1 METAMQLELGEE
13 CELWEESPRRS
24 RGQCGRRAGGA
35 WGARRQLY
43 AAEKPTEE
51 RALPPSPRASRGA
64 ELPVRTRKSRGAEP
78 RWDGAGR
85 AAASG
90 KPVQGRDPTWSRGRA
105 TLKEQK
111 MEVLW
116 AGQSSYSL
124 FPCAALGEELEV
136 GGWGKVLLICF

>member
-13 CELWEESPRRS
+13 CELWEEWPRRR
-24 RGQCGRRAGGA
+24 RGQCGRGAGGS

-51 RALPPSPRASRGA
+51 RALPSSPRASRGP
-64 ELPVRTRKSRGAEP
+64 ELPVRTWRSRGAEP

-136 GGWGKVLLICF
+136 GGWGKLLLLCF